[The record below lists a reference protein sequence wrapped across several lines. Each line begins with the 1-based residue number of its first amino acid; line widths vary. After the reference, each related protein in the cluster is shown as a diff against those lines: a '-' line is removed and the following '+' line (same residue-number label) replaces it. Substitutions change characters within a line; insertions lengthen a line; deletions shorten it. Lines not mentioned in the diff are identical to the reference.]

1 MTSKRF
7 DFQKVIF
14 LVNIPIPFIPFLF
27 YRYDNVTTEVVDDSL
42 PETILSLEDE
52 EPIDEIWQEET
63 NKKPKRIKSN
73 GYESLPSSEQLI
85 TDSRQ

>member
-1 MTSKRF
+1 M
-7 DFQKVIF
+7 
-14 LVNIPIPFIPFLF
+14 
-27 YRYDNVTTEVVDDSL
+27 DDSL

-63 NKKPKRIKSN
+63 SKKPKRIKSN